1 MLRVQKAFVLA
12 RMGKIAEAE
21 AALAE
26 ARDMRPDLSVALLGR
41 MLSGYYEEGK
51 SEYLDEMRK
60 IGLPEA

>member
-1 MLRVQKAFVLA
+1 
-12 RMGKIAEAE
+12 
-21 AALAE
+21 
-26 ARDMRPDLSVALLGR
+26 MRPDLSVALLGR